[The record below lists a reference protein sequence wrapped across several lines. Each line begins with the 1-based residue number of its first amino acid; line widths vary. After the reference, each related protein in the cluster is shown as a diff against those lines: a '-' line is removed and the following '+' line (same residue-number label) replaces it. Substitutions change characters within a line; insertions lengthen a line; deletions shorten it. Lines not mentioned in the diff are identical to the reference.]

1 MAAARKLVLHFDV
14 NETIMV
20 GDPASGVDFESS
32 LNHILAKVAF
42 LDKDNK
48 DFWHDGTPLDLA
60 KRKDGEI
67 PPLLTNFD
75 AETGPVLK
83 CYEANRK
90 NALWPPSKFT
100 DPGLPGEIYRPLF
113 EELKQQLQWKA
124 SKNEVFAPDGHH
136 FLLPAFFH
144 TLAELEKQGRDFTLV
159 IRTFGTDLP
168 EVARCLQA
176 FARGEHPDFPQ
187 KFERFGLA
195 LEDALWVLRR
205 EDRSDVQSPIYLRRY
220 EEHLGKEGLGQDM
233 SAPDRVSYTDELGP
247 DEKVV
252 DFIAPKPVLAIR
264 DDYHH
269 WRKMRYVPE
278 SGKPLWISLDDD
290 VQHIFFDDNIHN
302 KAHDSI
308 VAVRAR
314 KSSSEP
320 FRAVSGEVTR
330 LLEGV
335 LLVKAHPVE
344 AIRDKDY
351 FLREIQRCEEK
362 FELMSKHGSLRG
374 LLQPA

>member
-100 DPGLPGEIYRPLF
+100 DPGLP
-113 EELKQQLQWKA
+113 
-124 SKNEVFAPDGHH
+124 
-136 FLLPAFFH
+136 
-144 TLAELEKQGRDFTLV
+144 
-159 IRTFGTDLP
+159 
-168 EVARCLQA
+168 
-176 FARGEHPDFPQ
+176 GEHPDFPQ